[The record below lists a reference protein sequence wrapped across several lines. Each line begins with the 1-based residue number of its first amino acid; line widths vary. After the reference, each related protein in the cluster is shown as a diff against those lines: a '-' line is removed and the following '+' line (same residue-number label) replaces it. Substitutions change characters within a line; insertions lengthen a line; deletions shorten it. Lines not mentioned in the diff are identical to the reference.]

1 MTTQPAFVVQC
12 PSCHGFGEH
21 RSDSLVDPPEPCGYC
36 DFKGVITDRHVYYQV
51 LGYLSSESKRKRKNW
66 EAQAYAA
73 AQ

>member
-1 MTTQPAFVVQC
+1 
-12 PSCHGFGEH
+12 
-21 RSDSLVDPPEPCGYC
+21 VDPPEPCGYC